1 MGDIYTDTMRRSP
14 SRNEL
19 VEAKNENKMKILGQP
34 EEVAK
39 SIVSLA
45 GENFSF
51 STGNTIIIDGGKVI
65 I

>member
-1 MGDIYTDTMRRSP
+1 MHRSL

-39 SIVSLA
+39 IIVFSSR
-45 GENFSF
+45 ENFSF
-51 STGNTIIIDGGKVI
+51 STGNTIILDGVK
-65 I
+65 

>member
-1 MGDIYTDTMRRSP
+1 
-14 SRNEL
+14 
-19 VEAKNENKMKILGQP
+19 LGRP
-34 EEVAK
+34 EEIAK

-51 STGNTIIIDGGKVI
+51 LTGNTIIIDGGKVI